1 MYREDPSHLTEKSGI
16 PFITFPVLEQI
27 PFIRHAFST
36 RLGGVSTG
44 IYSSMNLNEDRGDD
58 PAAVMENFRLVAKA
72 LHTEC
77 GRMVRSDQTH
87 TANVRI
93 VTKEDAGKGII
104 RKQDYQDVDGMIT
117 NVPGLMLVTSHADC
131 VPLFFVDPVHRAI
144 GMTHSGWKGTWKRI
158 GRVTVEKM
166 HAEYGS
172 DPKDIIAVIG
182 PSICQDCYEVGEDL
196 LDAFREEFSIEQCQ
210 AVFRPGKPGKY
221 QLDLWEANRLILE
234 EAGLMPEH
242 ITVSG
247 LCTSCKSDLLWSHR
261 KTKGQRGGLCA
272 FLEIMPEDTDCE

>member
-1 MYREDPSHLTEKSGI
+1 MYLEDPARLTKINGI
-16 PFITFPVLEQI
+16 PFITFPVLERI
-27 PFIRHAFST
+27 PFIKHAFST

-44 IYSSMNLNEDRGDD
+44 IYSSMNLNDDRGDD
-58 PAAVMENFRLVAKA
+58 PEAVRENFNLVARA
-72 LHTEC
+72 LDTEC
-77 GRMVRSDQTH
+77 SRMVLSDQTH
-87 TANVRI
+87 TSNVRV
-93 VTKEDAGKGII
+93 VTEKDAGKGLV
-104 RKQDYQDVDGMIT
+104 KEQDYRDVDGMIT

-166 HAEYGS
+166 RESYGS

-196 LDAFREEFSIEQCQ
+196 LSAFREEFTEQQCQ

-221 QLDLWEANRLILE
+221 QLDLWQANRIILE
-234 EAGLMPEH
+234 EAGLTPKH
-242 ITVSG
+242 ITISG
-247 LCTSCKSDLLWSHR
+247 LCTSCRSDLLWSHR

-272 FLEIMPEDTDCE
+272 FLELIPEETSCE

>member
-1 MYREDPSHLTEKSGI
+1 MYREDPSHLTEINGI

-44 IYSSMNLNEDRGDD
+44 IYSSMNLNDDRGDD

-72 LHTEC
+72 LHTQC

-87 TANVRI
+87 TSNVRI
-93 VTKEDAGKGII
+93 VTEEDAGKGLT
-104 RKQDYQDVDGMIT
+104 RDRDYQDVDGMIT

-166 HAEYGS
+166 RAEYGS

-182 PSICQDCYEVGEDL
+182 PSICRDCYEVGEEL
-196 LDAFREEFSIEQCQ
+196 LDMFREEFSEEQCQ
-210 AVFRPGKPGKY
+210 TFFSPGKPGKY

-272 FLEIMPEDTDCE
+272 FLELMPEDNDCE

>member
-1 MYREDPSHLTEKSGI
+1 MYLEDPARLTKINGI
-16 PFITFPVLEQI
+16 PLITFPVLERI
-27 PFIRHAFST
+27 PFIKHAFST

-44 IYSSMNLNEDRGDD
+44 IYSSMNLNDDRGDD
-58 PAAVMENFRLVAKA
+58 PEAVRENFNLVARA
-72 LHTEC
+72 LDTEC
-77 GRMVRSDQTH
+77 SRMVLSDQAH
-87 TANVRI
+87 TSNVRV
-93 VTKEDAGKGII
+93 VTEKDAGKGLV
-104 RKQDYQDVDGMIT
+104 KEQDYRDVDGMIT

-131 VPLFFVDPVHRAI
+131 VPLFFVDPVHKAI

-166 HAEYGS
+166 RESYGS

-196 LDAFREEFSIEQCQ
+196 LSAFREEFTEQQCQ

-221 QLDLWEANRLILE
+221 QLNLWQANRIILE
-234 EAGLMPEH
+234 EAGLTPKH
-242 ITVSG
+242 ITISG
-247 LCTSCKSDLLWSHR
+247 LCTSCRSDLLWSHR

-272 FLEIMPEDTDCE
+272 FLELIPEETSCE

>member
-1 MYREDPSHLTEKSGI
+1 MYIEDPARITEINGI
-16 PFITFPVLEQI
+16 PFITFPVLERI
-27 PFIRHAFST
+27 PFIKHAFST
-36 RLGGVSTG
+36 RYGGVSTG

-58 PAAVMENFRLVAKA
+58 PDAVMENFRRVARA
-72 LHTEC
+72 LDTDCMH
-77 GRMVRSDQTH
+77 MVKSDQTH
-87 TANVRI
+87 TANVRV
-93 VTKEDAGKGII
+93 VTEKDAGKGIV
-104 RKQDYQDVDGMIT
+104 KEQDYQDVDGMIT

-131 VPLFFVDPVHRAI
+131 VPLFFADPVHKAI

-166 HAEYGS
+166 HTEYGS

-182 PSICQDCYEVGEDL
+182 PSICRDCYEVGEEL
-196 LDAFREEFSIEQCQ
+196 LSAFREEFSKAQCRT
-210 AVFRPGKPGKY
+210 FFSPGKPGKY
-221 QLDLWEANRLILE
+221 QLDLWQANRLILE
-234 EAGLMPEH
+234 EAGLLPEH

-272 FLEIMPEDTDCE
+272 FLELMPEGTDRE